1 MTKLLEPR
9 YRQVFVDL
17 RIPSCL
23 EPTDE
28 PPVDYQFSWPR
39 FTNFHLILPSR
50 FQRETFWA
58 SGGRSSHRL
67 IEES

>member
-1 MTKLLEPR
+1 
-9 YRQVFVDL
+9 
-17 RIPSCL
+17 
-23 EPTDE
+23 
-28 PPVDYQFSWPR
+28 
-39 FTNFHLILPSR
+39 LILPSR